1 MIILTPLTMIGR
13 IVAYKHFWSDVTT
26 ALIMSIFILGICNIV
41 TIKYYCVNSPDL
53 QYVTAFH
60 FTSQYFAI
68 NSATFMTTG
77 LRALSS
83 ISP

>member
-41 TIKYYCVNSPDL
+41 TIKY
-53 QYVTAFH
+53 
-60 FTSQYFAI
+60 
-68 NSATFMTTG
+68 
-77 LRALSS
+77 
-83 ISP
+83 